1 MHTQYKYLNN
11 NKKMNKEN
19 DMDINNNDNMNK
31 DNNLDINN
39 VDINLDID
47 V

>member
-1 MHTQYKYLNN
+1 
-11 NKKMNKEN
+11 MNKEN

-31 DNNLDINN
+31 NNDLDINN

>member
-1 MHTQYKYLNN
+1 M
-11 NKKMNKEN
+11 NKKN

-31 DNNLDINN
+31 DNDLGITNM
-39 VDINLDID
+39 DINLDID